1 MRYLFG
7 FMCVLALSIMGCGE
21 TTGTGGSG
29 GDAGSGGTGGE
40 CLETEFDNIC
50 PGVCFEGVCIPAE
63 CEGLEEGTECFWGNI
78 VVGGGGRGF
87 CEGGTCTPAVED
99 CADEEVFTACT
110 IDDEEGHCWLEQ
122 CATFDCSG
130 LEDGTYCEFAVLG
143 DGSKG
148 VCEAGECTKPQ
159 DCTGLVDGW
168 DCNGGICEGGECV
181 APP

>member
-7 FMCVLALSIMGCGE
+7 FMCVLALGVTGCSE
-21 TTGTGGSG
+21 ASGTGGSG
-29 GDAGSGGTGGE
+29 GSAGSGGVGG
-40 CLETEFDNIC
+40 DGGSG
-50 PGVCFEGVCIPAE
+50 GVCGD
-63 CEGLEEGTECFWGNI
+63 GGSGG
-78 VVGGGGRGF
+78 VGGGVV
-87 CEGGTCTPAVED
+87 TDCTG
-99 CADEEVFTACT
+99 EEVFTACT
-110 IDDEEGHCWLEQ
+110 IDGEEGHCWLEQ
-122 CATFDCSG
+122 CATFDCSC